1 MLMADRYAELQRATR
16 VRERALFPLQRC
28 PSELEIQARGL
39 NDRVVI
45 AERLPL
51 LEVHGA
57 PVYVYRRRDHG
68 SPAIPVLADLDLADR
83 PARGRVRALPS
94 GAGGVPGRAV
104 PRAVPFG

>member
-1 MLMADRYAELQRATR
+1 GVEDPKSRDVTRLVRLGQQQDPIREHSGMPGANGADARRR
-16 VRERALFPLQRC
+16 
-28 PSELEIQARGL
+28 ELEIQARGL

-68 SPAIPVLADLDLADR
+68 SPAIPVLAELDLAYR

-94 GAGGVPGRAV
+94 GAGGV
-104 PRAVPFG
+104 